1 MPWTWLSKRKILFEI
16 VSVETKYCPLG
27 ANELSERTI
36 KQTRKDILKN
46 KSHLCNNQTIKPSK
60 GFYDQECNVNIILH
74 SSSNQDCI
82 FLATNMGCSFCI
94 SLFFGKPTQYSNK
107 NVGRMPWK
115 FKFLNCLQFS
125 PNNKIY
131 INKKQWVISRSERK
145 AVSFK
150 NTDNPN
156 SLLRIQNVRMFEKSD
171 NMELN
176 NLVHCI

>member
-1 MPWTWLSKRKILFEI
+1 MNLVIKRKILFEI

-46 KSHLCNNQTIKPSK
+46 KSHLCNNKTVKPSK

-107 NVGRMPWK
+107 NVGRMPRK

-131 INKKQWVISRSERK
+131 INKKTMSN
-145 AVSFK
+145 FK
-150 NTDNPN
+150 KRTQGCF
-156 SLLRIQNVRMFEKSD
+156 L
-171 NMELN
+171 
-176 NLVHCI
+176 